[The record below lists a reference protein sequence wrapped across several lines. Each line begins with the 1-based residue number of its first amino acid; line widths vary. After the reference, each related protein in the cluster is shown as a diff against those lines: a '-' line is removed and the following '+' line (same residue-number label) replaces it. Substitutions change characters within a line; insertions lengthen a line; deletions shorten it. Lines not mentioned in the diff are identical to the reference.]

1 MAQQAEQRK
10 ELAGSARLVMVQG
23 ATLLRPEQAVFE
35 AMLAGWRCQQRSRL
49 LAELTVTWRVRP
61 SGSCLA
67 AAGAAVAAHGSHPS
81 SRCKKWSGRRLRFKG
96 RPASKGC
103 CNFQRR
109 KETIIAT

>member
-49 LAELTVTWRVRP
+49 LAELTVTWRERIVRRFTAFAGELPWRWAPGDVRSGPVSCCRGMGMHMRP
-61 SGSCLA
+61 SAPTSARWL
-67 AAGAAVAAHGSHPS
+67 VS
-81 SRCKKWSGRRLRFKG
+81 WI
-96 RPASKGC
+96 
-103 CNFQRR
+103 
-109 KETIIAT
+109 T